1 MTWIRSFW
9 SSTIGKKIVMAVTGV
24 IGIGFVIGHMLGN
37 LQAFEG
43 AEKINAYG
51 RFLHHTIGL
60 ELWLVRIVLLAA
72 VILHVVAAVQLTR
85 LSQAARPKGYVRK
98 KSQAATLASR
108 AMRYGG
114 LILLIFIIVH
124 ILQFTTRS
132 FPGYDAMDPA
142 GGVDVYANL
151 LTAFRNPWWVL
162 FYAVAMLAL
171 ALHLYHGAW
180 SSVRTIGANKPSA
193 NPLKHGISLLIA
205 VVVAG
210 GFVLIPFAVFFGVL
224 R

>member
-1 MTWIRSFW
+1 MTWFRSFW
-9 SSTIGKKIVMAVTGV
+9 SSTIGKKIVMAVTGL

-43 AEKINAYG
+43 PEKINAYG
-51 RFLHHTIGL
+51 RFLHHTVGT
-60 ELWLVRIVLLAA
+60 ELWIVRLVLIAA
-72 VILHVVAAVQLTR
+72 VVLHVVAAVQLTR
-85 LSQAARPKGYVRK
+85 LSQSARPVDYKRK
-98 KSQAATLASR
+98 KAQTATIASR
-108 AMRYGG
+108 TMRYGG
-114 LILLIFIIVH
+114 LLLLIFIIVH

-142 GGVDVYANL
+142 GGIDVYANL
-151 LTAFRNPWWVL
+151 QTAFHNPWWVL

-171 ALHLYHGAW
+171 AMHLYHGAW
-180 SSVRTIGANKPSA
+180 SSVRTIGASKPSPH
-193 NPLKHGISLLIA
+193 PLKRGLSLLVA

>member
-60 ELWLVRIVLLAA
+60 ELWIIRIVLLAA

-85 LSQAARPKGYVRK
+85 ISQSARPVGYSRK

-114 LILLIFIIVH
+114 LLLLIFIIVH
-124 ILQFTTRS
+124 IMQFTTRS

-151 LTAFRNPWWVL
+151 LTAFQNPWWVL

-180 SSVRTIGANKPSA
+180 SSVRTIGASKPSA

-205 VVVAG
+205 AVVAG